1 MKPPLPMTKILKKNF
16 SELLVAVDWQDLLL
30 QGRLYE
36 FESLLFDKIMSL
48 YNSIAGHFIEQIS
61 EHSKFHQVQRNK
73 ASNLGLK
80 KLETRTASVQ
90 LRTGKTIKYESL
102 YAKQKPFN
110 YSGSRHMSHVH
121 WDIMKG
127 ASPIYASITC
137 LLSVICPSFEMS
149 KSILRLL
156 GIQTSCSKVR
166 DVALA
171 LGQRCLDERSH
182 IQIDQDES
190 LVGKK
195 VQIAIDGGRTL
206 TREYTDE
213 FTKKGN
219 EKFDA
224 KWREPK
230 MFVITTLDKDGKRDK
245 DNLPLYDCTFGDDE
259 MMELLKK
266 NLIKLQI
273 DKADKVQITADGA
286 PWIWNRVTPML
297 LSLGVKMDKIT
308 ETLDY
313 YHAAEHLHELR
324 DYIPKEGRETVFEKL
339 KDCLWKGNI
348 KRLGTLLQKN
358 IPDLDLEDFRP
369 YQYFQKNNHRID
381 YQYLRMHGSPCG
393 SGVIESAIRRI
404 INLRFK
410 SPSSFWYPDN
420 VEKLILMRAIA
431 LSGRWK
437 IMLKNLFQNMAS

>member
-1 MKPPLPMTKILKKNF
+1 MPKILKKKF
-16 SELLVAVDWQDLLL
+16 SELLVETDWQEILLN
-30 QGRLYE
+30 GRLLE
-36 FESLLFDKIMSL
+36 FENLLFDKIMSL
-48 YNSIAGHFIEQIS
+48 YNSIAAYCIEQVS
-61 EHSKFHQVQRNK
+61 QSPKFHEAQRNK
-73 ASNLGLK
+73 ATSLNLK

-90 LRTGKTIKYESL
+90 LRTGEKIKYKSL
-102 YAKQKPFN
+102 YAKQRSSD
-110 YSGSRHMSHVH
+110 YEGSRHMSHLH
-121 WDIMKG
+121 WGIVQG
-127 ASPIYASITC
+127 ASPAYSSITC
-137 LLSVICPSFEMS
+137 LLSVVCPSFDMS
-149 KSILRLL
+149 KSVMTLL
-156 GIQTSCSKVR
+156 GIQASYSRVR
-166 DVALA
+166 NLALA

-190 LVGKK
+190 LAGKK
-195 VQIAIDGGRTL
+195 VQIAIDGGRAL
-206 TREYTDE
+206 TRDYTGE
-213 FTKKGN
+213 LTENGN

-230 MFVITTLDKDGKRDK
+230 MFVITTLDKDGKREK

-259 MMELLKK
+259 MMELLRE

-273 DKADKVQITADGA
+273 DKADEVQITADGA
-286 PWIWNRVTPML
+286 PWIWNRATPML

-324 DYIPKEGRETVFEKL
+324 EYLPKEGREAAFEKL

-348 KRLGTLLQKN
+348 KRLGRLLKKT
-358 IPDLDLEDFRP
+358 IPDLDLEDFGP
-369 YQYFQKNNHRID
+369 YQYFLKNNQRID
-381 YQYLRMHGSPCG
+381 YQYLKMHGSPCG

-437 IMLKNLFQNMAS
+437 IMLKNLFQNMAR